1 MAAQVDA
8 VDMSDKPQLRTSST
22 DISKTSRKKY
32 SLDGVDDAD
41 AVDDI
46 YSQVNPPRP
55 GFTKHDQK
63 DMYRM
68 GKIQE
73 FRVSLKLFVS
83 RDGPLGL
90 SRKQVLTMKIAK
102 LSPLICAE
110 FCCGF
115 DCGLGISVDVS
126 DFQRT
131 CMGMRC

>member
-1 MAAQVDA
+1 
-8 VDMSDKPQLRTSST
+8 MSDKPQLRTSST
-22 DISKTSRKKY
+22 DISKTSKKKY

-73 FRVSLKLFVS
+73 FRVSLKSL
-83 RDGPLGL
+83 L
-90 SRKQVLTMKIAK
+90 
-102 LSPLICAE
+102 AE
-110 FCCGF
+110 RALLAYRVNKC
-115 DCGLGISVDVS
+115 
-126 DFQRT
+126 
-131 CMGMRC
+131 